1 MLAPA
6 SDPLSPV
13 LDHVL
18 FELGGTP
25 VTLGRAILAAVVFA
39 LAWGLSL
46 IIRRGLVRGMRNR
59 GVTSEGTLA
68 ASSRLTHYAV
78 IVIGLGVAMKTL
90 GVDISSLFAAGAV
103 FALGLS
109 FAMQN
114 IAQNFVS
121 GVILL
126 LERSI
131 KPGDILEVEGRIV
144 RVREMGIRAT
154 YARTL
159 DDEVIIVPNSTIV
172 QSTVKS
178 YTLRDSSYRL
188 RTRVG
193 VSYDSDM
200 VLVRTTLESAA
211 AAYKGR
217 IQDKDPLVILLEFGD
232 SSVVWEVSV
241 WIDDPWRMRRL
252 RSGLQEAIWLA
263 FREHHITIA
272 YPQLDVHLDSR
283 ALDAITRRA
292 A

>member
-1 MLAPA
+1 MPQSTPGPLAPA
-6 SDPLSPV
+6 

-25 VTLGRAILAAVVFA
+25 ITLERAVAAVAVLAF
-39 LAWGLSL
+39 AWGLS
-46 IIRRGLVRGMRNR
+46 IVIRRGLVRGMRNR

-68 ASSRLTHYAV
+68 ATNRLTHYAV
-78 IVIGLGVAMKTL
+78 IVVGLSIALKTL
-90 GVDISSLFAAGAV
+90 GIDISTLFAAGAV

-131 KPGDILEVEGRIV
+131 KPGDILEVEGRV
-144 RVREMGIRAT
+144 VKVREMGIRAT

-178 YTLRDSSYRL
+178 YTLRDSHYRL
-188 RTRVG
+188 RTRIG

-200 VLVRTTLESAA
+200 VLVRSTLESAA
-211 AAYKGR
+211 ASFQGR
-217 IQDKDPLVILLEFGD
+217 LPEMDPLVILLEFGD

-252 RSGLQEAIWLA
+252 RSGLQEAIWAA
-263 FREHHITIA
+263 FRANRITIA
-272 YPQLDVHLDSR
+272 YPQLDVHLDAR
-283 ALDAITRRA
+283 LLEVLARRA